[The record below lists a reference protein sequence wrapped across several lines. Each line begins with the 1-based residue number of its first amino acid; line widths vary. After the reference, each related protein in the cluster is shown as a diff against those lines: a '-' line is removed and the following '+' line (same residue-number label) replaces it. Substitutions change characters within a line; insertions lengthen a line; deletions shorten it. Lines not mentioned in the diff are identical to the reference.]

1 MSEAPICIRRALNTD
16 VEGIVQVMEE
26 AVRTMERPEWFVSD
40 DEAFIREHIDSKG
53 FTMIA
58 EKPDFQG
65 CEEGKG
71 NPPHRIGGF
80 LIVKFPGLSE
90 KNLGHTLHMPEENLL
105 RVAHM
110 DSAAVLPSWRGQG
123 LQGKL
128 IDAAERELIGGP
140 YTLLMATVHPENRFS
155 LENFLRRGYTVK
167 ATVRRYGGLLR
178 YVLLKD
184 TTKGSV

>member
-40 DEAFIREHIDSKG
+40 DEAFIREHIDRKG
-53 FTMIA
+53 FTLIA
-58 EKPDFQG
+58 EKQSFQSG
-65 CEEGKG
+65 EEGKEYPL
-71 NPPHRIGGF
+71 NRIGGF